1 MQKGRQR
8 SEFLALVA
16 YAVSRSELG
25 VLALW
30 AADQQGGYASLSLSQ
45 KKKGMHIVCTQTLRA
60 TTIYVVYY

>member
-45 KKKGMHIVCTQTLRA
+45 KKGMHIVCTQTP
-60 TTIYVVYY
+60 

>member
-16 YAVSRSELG
+16 YVVSCSELG

-45 KKKGMHIVCTQTLRA
+45 KKGMHIVCTQTLRA